1 MDSCRCQC
9 TINSSLSSM
18 HSRSPESSI
27 HTRTP
32 QNKLEQLPG
41 FNYVRIRAPL
51 RSINHLHQSHPIK
64 PLYADSYCCLI
75 HTGRN
80 CYIEELVG
88 IDLTVLSLL
97 PFRLSIQ
104 RYVSTHLKRL
114 GAHGQQ
120 DKPTFTFDIFGLK
133 LLFSKEKKNPNT

>member
-9 TINSSLSSM
+9 TINSSLSSV

-41 FNYVRIRAPL
+41 FNYVRIRAPV

-104 RYVSTHLKRL
+104 KYVSTHLKRL

-120 DKPTFTFDIFGLK
+120 DNQ
-133 LLFSKEKKNPNT
+133 LLHLVFLALNYYSVKKKKS

>member
-1 MDSCRCQC
+1 
-9 TINSSLSSM
+9 M

-41 FNYVRIRAPL
+41 FNYY
-51 RSINHLHQSHPIK
+51 INHLHQSHPIK
-64 PLYADSYCCLI
+64 PLHADSYCCLI

-104 RYVSTHLKRL
+104 KYVSTYLKRL

-133 LLFSKEKKNPNT
+133 LLFSKEKKNPIT